1 MFFRAKF
8 FRGRFFRAMSINR
21 KLPLILF
28 LVNAIPVTCLW
39 LDHRDRVARN
49 KTVADCID
57 VRTPAEA
64 AIAACSDVIN
74 ASPKAVWAYTNRGL
88 AYSSSGDQDRAI
100 DDLDMAIG
108 LDRGYAR
115 AYAIRATAFN
125 GKGNWDRGIVDLTKA
140 IELNPGD
147 AQSYSN
153 RAAAYMVKGKT
164 DLAIADTTRAIALNP
179 RLAPAYDNRAVAYEK
194 SGRFDLA
201 IADYR
206 STLAIEPRDR
216 NGRDGLKR
224 LSAAH

>member
-1 MFFRAKF
+1 MSFGTMSLRAI
-8 FRGRFFRAMSINR
+8 SVNR
-21 KLPLILF
+21 KLPLILMI
-28 LVNAIPVTCLW
+28 VANAILVTCLW
-39 LDHRDRVARN
+39 LEHRDRVARN

-57 VRTPAEA
+57 VRTPAET
-64 AIAACSDVIN
+64 AIAACSDVVG
-74 ASPKAVWAYTNRGL
+74 ASPKAVWAYTNRAL
-88 AYSSSGDQDRAI
+88 AYSSRGDQDLAV

-115 AYAIRATAFN
+115 AYAIRATAYN
-125 GKGNWDRGIVDLTKA
+125 AKGNWDRGIVDLTKA

-194 SGRFDLA
+194 KGWTDLA

-206 STLAIEPRDR
+206 STLAIEPHDR